1 MNEKVFDEAELKKF
15 DGKEGRKAY
24 VAVNG
29 KVYDITESDLWQDGE
44 HGGIHVA
51 GQDLTDEIDN
61 GPHGEDIMENWP
73 VVGTFKS

>member
-61 GPHGEDIMENWP
+61 SPHGEDIMENWP